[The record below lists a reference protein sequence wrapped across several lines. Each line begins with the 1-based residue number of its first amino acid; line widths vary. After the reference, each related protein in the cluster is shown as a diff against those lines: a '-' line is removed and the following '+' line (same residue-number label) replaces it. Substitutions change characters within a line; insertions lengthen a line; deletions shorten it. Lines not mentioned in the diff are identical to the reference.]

1 MKINRLSVS
10 VAAGALF
17 AAQAAL
23 AALPAVEAPD
33 SFERPGPVRSSIEA
47 MQETLEDNTAGNW
60 KAQRGA
66 GVCEDAAR
74 RLRDYVTSQA
84 YTADLGEK
92 LWDECHKAYTDVE

>member
-1 MKINRLSVS
+1 MKIRTLSVS
-10 VAAGALF
+10 FAAAGLL
-17 AAQAAL
+17 AAGAAL

-33 SFERPGPVRSSIEA
+33 SYAKPGQVRKSIEG
-47 MQETLEDNTAGNW
+47 MQETLADNAEGNW

-74 RLRDYVTSQA
+74 RLRDYVTSQV
-84 YTADLGEK
+84 YTAELGEK